1 MKVTFGIFADLHSDY
16 MHDGVTRME
25 AFLAECQSYGVDF
38 AVQLG
43 DFLQPQSA
51 ASVQNRRI
59 LEMLWQQR
67 FPFYHVLGNHDMDHS
82 TKDAVLAMLGQPS
95 AVGSFDCGGVHF
107 VYLDANWYFDGAYE
121 PYGRGNYKQIP
132 DSAAVSVL
140 PPEQLAWL
148 REDLRQAQYPSVLFS
163 HQSLIESRTGIAN
176 AEELRVV
183 LREAPKGVLMCV
195 CGHEHVDR
203 LEEREGICYYCLNS
217 MSYYWAGSHYSH
229 STYGEALE
237 SRFPHLCSV
246 FPYEKP
252 LYAMISID
260 DSGITVTGRE
270 TAIVGALPEELNF
283 QKPGLRDPVAA
294 SIQNRRI
301 LLDKAKQ

>member
-1 MKVTFGIFADLHSDY
+1 MKVTFGILADLHGDY
-16 MHDGVTRME
+16 MHDGAARMK
-25 AFLAECQSYGVDF
+25 AFLSECGHRGVDF
-38 AVQLG
+38 AIQLG

-51 ASVQNRRI
+51 GLAENGRI
-59 LEMLWQQR
+59 LDMLSRQK

-82 TKDAVLAMLGQPS
+82 PKDAVLAMLGQPW

-107 VYLDANWYFDGAYE
+107 VFLDANWYFDGTYE
-121 PYGRGNYKQIP
+121 PYDRGNYKRIP

-140 PPEQLAWL
+140 PPEQLVWL
-148 REDLRQAQYPSVLFS
+148 REDLRQAKYPSALFS
-163 HQSLIESRTGIAN
+163 HQSLIESRTGIGN
-176 AEELRVV
+176 AEELRCV

-203 LEEREGICYYCLNS
+203 LEEREGILYYCLNS
-217 MSYYWAGSHYSH
+217 MSYYWAGAHYSH
-229 STYGEALE
+229 STYGETLE
-237 SRFPHLCSV
+237 SRFPHLRSV

-252 LYAMISID
+252 LYAVVSID
-260 DSGITVTGRE
+260 DSGITVTGRD
-270 TAIVGALPEELNF
+270 TAIVGAMPEELDF
-283 QKPGLRDPVAA
+283 HKPGLRDPVTA